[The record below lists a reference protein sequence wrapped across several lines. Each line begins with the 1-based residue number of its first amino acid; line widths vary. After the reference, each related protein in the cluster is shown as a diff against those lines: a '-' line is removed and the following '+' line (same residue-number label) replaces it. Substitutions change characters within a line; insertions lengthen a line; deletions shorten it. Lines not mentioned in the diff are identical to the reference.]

1 MPVFMEDIKALAML
15 GSLRISALYIAL
27 IIILSIVL
35 TARVIRQRRSK
46 LIGMGDGGD
55 KETARAIRVHGNYTE
70 QAPYT
75 LAALILLPL
84 LGTSVYVIHAV
95 GALFIVGRLAH
106 AYGLTQSSGSSVGRV
121 GGMVLTLTSHG
132 IAILLLLRAALM
144 W

>member
-46 LIGMGDGGD
+46 LIGIGDGGD
-55 KETARAIRVHGNYTE
+55 KAMIRAIRIHGNYSE
-70 QAPYT
+70 QVPYT

-84 LGTSVYVIHAV
+84 LGTSAYVIHAV
-95 GALFIVGRLAH
+95 GALFLLGRLGH
-106 AYGLTQSSGSSVGRV
+106 AYGLTHTSGSSVGRV
-121 GGMVLTLTSHG
+121 GGMVLTFTSHAV
-132 IAILLLLRAALM
+132 AILFLLRAALNL
-144 W
+144 